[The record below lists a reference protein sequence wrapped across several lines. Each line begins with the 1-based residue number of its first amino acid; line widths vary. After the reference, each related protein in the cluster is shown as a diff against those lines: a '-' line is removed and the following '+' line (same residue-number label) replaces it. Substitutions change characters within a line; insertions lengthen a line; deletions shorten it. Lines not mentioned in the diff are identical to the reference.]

1 MTQEFQSTKEFT
13 VGDLIDDDDA
23 GLGYITK
30 LTLLERLEP
39 YSILIHIKWFA
50 HSVDQI
56 YRERD
61 VDRWITNRVATH
73 HPVGKQ

>member
-13 VGDLIDDDDA
+13 IGDLIDDSDA

-30 LTLLERLEP
+30 LTLERDG
-39 YSILIHIKWFA
+39 ILIHIKWFA

-61 VDRWITNRVATH
+61 VDRWITNRVANH